1 MYFTTNEDN
10 LKIPF
15 IRHLIKVL
23 NAIPIPKKK
32 GNLKRFSREI
42 NNLLKQNKI
51 VQFYPEASLW
61 PYYNKI
67 RNFKNGAF
75 KIAATNNVP
84 IIPIRYTYREPK
96 GLIGFIKKKPFITLN
111 ILSPIYPDSNL
122 DTYHKTSKLKDGTYI
137 KMKNFNF

>member
-42 NNLLKQNKI
+42 NNLLNQNKI

-61 PYYNKI
+61 
-67 RNFKNGAF
+67 
-75 KIAATNNVP
+75 
-84 IIPIRYTYREPK
+84 TY
-96 GLIGFIKKKPFITLN
+96 
-111 ILSPIYPDSNL
+111 
-122 DTYHKTSKLKDGTYI
+122 
-137 KMKNFNF
+137 

>member
-42 NNLLKQNKI
+42 NNLLNQNKI
-51 VQFYPEASLW
+51 VQF
-61 PYYNKI
+61 
-67 RNFKNGAF
+67 
-75 KIAATNNVP
+75 
-84 IIPIRYTYREPK
+84 
-96 GLIGFIKKKPFITLN
+96 
-111 ILSPIYPDSNL
+111 
-122 DTYHKTSKLKDGTYI
+122 
-137 KMKNFNF
+137 